1 MKKVVLYA
9 RSSVS
14 DPNLDDQLR
23 SMRAA
28 LGPET
33 TVVATY
39 IDRAPA
45 SAPQRP
51 ALKQAPN
58 DLEDHS
64 DLPNQS

>member
-9 RSSVS
+9 RGLAS

-28 LGPET
+28 LGPEI

-39 IDRAPA
+39 TDRAPA
-45 SAPQRP
+45 SAP
-51 ALKQAPN
+51 
-58 DLEDHS
+58 
-64 DLPNQS
+64 